1 MTNSRIK
8 KIEDSLGLGKAWDL
22 SEVEY
27 EGKRISRESLD
38 KMKRALAGWA
48 QTQLPHVRSM
58 CGSLVSLSF
67 NSQRV
72 YQLNR
77 NVIVDNLL
85 AQFNRLAV

>member
-1 MTNSRIK
+1 MK
-8 KIEDSLGLGKAWDL
+8 KIEGSLELGKAWDL

-27 EGKRISRESLD
+27 EGKRLRRESLD
-38 KMKRALAGWA
+38 EMKRGLAGWA

-58 CGSLVSLSF
+58 CGSFVSLSC

-72 YQLNR
+72 YQLTR